1 MKQLKPKCRH
11 KFYQAGSIYYCSRY
25 AIEGTDFCKVHNPES
40 VAAKEKEREL
50 ANLEHFRQARNELIR
65 QIIITEIFSGITTEE
80 IRKNKAKLKAVFK
93 TVFKT
98 EALLEHF
105 Q

>member
-1 MKQLKPKCRH
+1 MKQLRTKC
-11 KFYQAGSIYYCSRY
+11 KQEIYQTGNHHYCPRY
-25 AIEGTDFCKVHNPES
+25 AIPGTDFCKFHNPES

-50 ANLEHFRQARNELIR
+50 VAAEHFQQARNELIR

-98 EALLEHF
+98 EA
-105 Q
+105 